1 MTAAEERLADA
12 LAIQLCSVVRSEARF
27 TGPPRPSLRGIP
39 PNAIAVT
46 ALTPAYAKK
55 FRGTCLPDLV
65 RGLRLSKL
73 SVLLRDERLSGC
85 VSVAVDEDNNQ
96 LMVWPRTRGP
106 CACARDVPGRVRAH
120 SEETWDLLWAVES
133 VGRVER
139 QLDPRGMCME
149 RSPAKEA
156 PSGAAAGAVA
166 ASLFSSRAASPVSV
180 VCEDRELQPRSL
192 IRRFEDAGGEAPPPP
207 PPPPPL
213 SPSTRA
219 SPPPPPPPPPP
230 PQSDEGFSYFA
241 LRALGPVLRQPE
253 AAASQSPYADLCGV
267 KPLPPPTAYSTDDV
281 PPKGSGFHSVPYEL
295 WRGATIF
302 GPSRYAALGKAG
314 AA

>member
-1 MTAAEERLADA
+1 MRVAAETRVEPVGDNLLCAELRGIRQLQRLADA

-106 CACARDVPGRVRAH
+106 CACA
-120 SEETWDLLWAVES
+120 
-133 VGRVER
+133 
-139 QLDPRGMCME
+139 
-149 RSPAKEA
+149 
-156 PSGAAAGAVA
+156 
-166 ASLFSSRAASPVSV
+166 
-180 VCEDRELQPRSL
+180 
-192 IRRFEDAGGEAPPPP
+192 
-207 PPPPPL
+207 
-213 SPSTRA
+213 
-219 SPPPPPPPPPP
+219 
-230 PQSDEGFSYFA
+230 
-241 LRALGPVLRQPE
+241 
-253 AAASQSPYADLCGV
+253 
-267 KPLPPPTAYSTDDV
+267 
-281 PPKGSGFHSVPYEL
+281 
-295 WRGATIF
+295 AT
-302 GPSRYAALGKAG
+302 P
-314 AA
+314 